1 MSAVSTASTSV
12 LAQQLQKQIGL
23 AAVFADQKRQEDASL
38 VALLEDGEKHIKQ
51 IANSPP
57 PGLGKTVDV
66 SA

>member
-1 MSAVSTASTSV
+1 MSAVSTASASV
-12 LAQQLQKQIGL
+12 LAQHLQKQSGL

-38 VALLEDGEKHIKQ
+38 IALLEDGEKHIKQ
-51 IANSPP
+51 ITSSPP

>member
-1 MSAVSTASTSV
+1 MSAVSTASASIA
-12 LAQQLQKQIGL
+12 AQQVQKQGGL

-38 VALLEDGEKHIKQ
+38 IALLEDGAKNIKQ
-51 IANSPP
+51 VTASPP